1 MNQQYQGQIE
11 ETKKHSVLGI
21 ISVVIG
27 IVMIVSF
34 FTLMVLTQVSESYKP
49 GSMNE
54 ESPVAMF
61 TGLAMLGI
69 AIINFIGAI
78 LGLIGI
84 FQKTSK
90 KLFPVTGA
98 FLNLLFMF
106 GMIGIFILALVF
118 G

>member
-1 MNQQYQGQIE
+1 
-11 ETKKHSVLGI
+11 
-21 ISVVIG
+21 
-27 IVMIVSF
+27 MIVAF
-34 FTLMVLTQVSESYKP
+34 FTLIVLTQVSESYKP

-54 ESPVAMF
+54 DSPVAIY

-69 AIINFIGAI
+69 ALINLSGAI

-84 FQKTSK
+84 FQKKSK

-98 FLNLLFMF
+98 FLNLLFLF
-106 GMIGIFILALVF
+106 GLIGIFILAMVF

>member
-1 MNQQYQGQIE
+1 MNQQYQSQIE
-11 ETKKHSVLGI
+11 ERKKHSVLGI
-21 ISVVIG
+21 ISVLIG
-27 IVMIVSF
+27 VVMIIAF
-34 FTLMVLTQVSESYKP
+34 FTLVVLTQVSESYKP

-69 AIINFIGAI
+69 AVINLIGAG

-90 KLFPVTGA
+90 KLFPVAGA
-98 FLNLLFMF
+98 FINLLFLF
-106 GMIGIFILALVF
+106 GMIGVFIMALVF